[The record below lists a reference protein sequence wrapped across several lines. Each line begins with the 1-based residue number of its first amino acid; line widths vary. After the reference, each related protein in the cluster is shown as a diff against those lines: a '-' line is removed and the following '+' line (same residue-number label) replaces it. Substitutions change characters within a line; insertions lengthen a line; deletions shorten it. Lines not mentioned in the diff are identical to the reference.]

1 MEKVNQWGEE
11 LNRLATILD
20 KTGLVKTVKWG
31 ANVYTHN
38 GKNVVSYGGFK
49 NFFTLWFHNGV
60 FLTDKY
66 KVLINAQEGKT
77 KSLRQWRF
85 NSIKEISEKKILEYV
100 REAIEIENKGLKISP
115 DKTKTEP
122 APAIFTSEL
131 KRNKQLKSAFEK
143 LTPGRQKEYLQYLNE
158 AKQEATK
165 LKRLEKIIP
174 LILSG
179 IGLNEKY
186 K

>member
-1 MEKVNQWGEE
+1 MDKVSQWSEE
-11 LNRLATILD
+11 LDRIASILD
-20 KTGLVKTVKWG
+20 KFDLVKTIKWG
-31 ANVYTHN
+31 ANVYTYN

-60 FLTDKY
+60 FLSDKH

-85 NSIKEISEKKILEYV
+85 TSMKEISEKKISDYV
-100 REAIEIENKGLKISP
+100 KEAIEIEKKGLKISP
-115 DKTKTEP
+115 DKTKP
-122 APAIFTSEL
+122 APVPALFSSAL
-131 KRNKQLKSAFEK
+131 KSNKQLKSAFEK

-174 LILSG
+174 IILSG